1 MRGEALHV
9 VVRVDRRADDVAVG
23 PTVGGHLGVLL
34 HHDRGQVGGQQGG
47 DQPGDEEHVD
57 DIEPADELCPRELA
71 AEQEE
76 RREGPATGTPSRT
89 PSAIRMPVPD
99 SWSSGSE

>member
-1 MRGEALHV
+1 M

-34 HHDRGQVGGQQGG
+34 HHDGGQVGGQQDG

-57 DIEPADELCPRELA
+57 DIEPADELGPGELA

-76 RREGPATGTPSRT
+76 RQVGPGDRDPFQDAPLNSSTSRATLMDLKVQYSR
-89 PSAIRMPVPD
+89 P
-99 SWSSGSE
+99 